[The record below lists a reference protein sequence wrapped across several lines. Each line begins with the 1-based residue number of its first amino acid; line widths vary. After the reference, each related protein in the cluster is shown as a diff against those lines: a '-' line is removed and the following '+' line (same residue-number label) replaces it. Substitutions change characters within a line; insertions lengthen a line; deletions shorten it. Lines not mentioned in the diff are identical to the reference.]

1 MAKDTEKPA
10 TAQAPARFTKTQFLG
25 QKDHTLRDVY
35 AVVLEDDKTYT
46 KEDAKKLAT
55 AYLERKVK

>member
-1 MAKDTEKPA
+1 MAKDTEKP
-10 TAQAPARFTKTQFLG
+10 TTAPAPAQFSKTQFLG
-25 QKDHTLRDVY
+25 QKDRSLRDVY

-46 KEDAKKLAT
+46 KEDANKLAT